1 MKTQDVLEREEK
13 IISTNRK
20 AKHEFEI
27 LQTFEAGIALKGTE
41 VKSLRM
47 GRCSIQEAYA
57 GFKSP
62 QDDELY
68 IFNMHIKEYE
78 HGGRDNHNPTRVR
91 KLLVHKHEAI
101 RLKTKVN
108 EKGLTIIPLTI
119 YFSGPFVKLEM
130 AVARAKRK
138 YDKREDKKKKDI
150 DKEIRK
156 KFRV

>member
-1 MKTQDVLEREEK
+1 MKTNDVLEREEK

-20 AKHEFEI
+20 AKHDFEI

-47 GRCSIQEAYA
+47 GRCSLQEAYA

-78 HGGRDNHNPTRVR
+78 HGGRENHHPTRER

-108 EKGLTIIPLTI
+108 EKGLTIIPLAI

-138 YDKREDKKKKDI
+138 YDKREDKKKKDM